1 MGQIMRPSDIR
12 RAVSE
17 WVAQGFAVT
26 VQPDGTITI
35 TPPTPKPSGD
45 AFDMEAP
52 YATQRQP
59 ARRRLERVPR

>member
-35 TPPTPKPSGD
+35 TPPT
-45 AFDMEAP
+45 EADG
-52 YATQRQP
+52 RIWS
-59 ARRRLERVPR
+59 ERVPR

>member
-17 WVAQGFAVT
+17 WVSQGFAVT

-35 TPPTPKPSGD
+35 NPPPQQPSGD
-45 AFDMEAP
+45 AFDMVDM
-52 YATQRQP
+52 RK
-59 ARRRLERVPR
+59 

>member
-35 TPPTPKPSGD
+35 NPP
-45 AFDMEAP
+45 P
-52 YATQRQP
+52 YSLTMLTANS
-59 ARRRLERVPR
+59 

>member
-45 AFDMEAP
+45 AFDMVDM
-52 YATQRQP
+52 RK
-59 ARRRLERVPR
+59 